1 MTNTCAE
8 TTIDLTAPPT
18 SSPRYADCQHTG
30 EIIIKDDRPL
40 YCADC
45 GQVIHAEAAA
55 RFCVG
60 VLATEYREDGEISLE
75 MLSGE
80 KEQLAAVVEG
90 YLYHNPGATGD
101 ATMACARNAWE
112 RIRTE
117 TDKRLRHSQ

>member
-1 MTNTCAE
+1 MTNTS
-8 TTIDLTAPPT
+8 TQVTIDLTALPT
-18 SSPRYADCQHTG
+18 SPPRYANCQHAG

-45 GQVIHAEAAA
+45 GQVIHTEAAA

-80 KEQLAAVVEG
+80 KKQLAAVVEG

-101 ATMACARNAWE
+101 DTMACARSAWE
-112 RIRTE
+112 RIRIE
-117 TDKRLRHSQ
+117 TDKRL